1 MSTLYWLT
9 VLGNIYTLSKI
20 ILIILLIVTLFI
32 SLKGL
37 IEETDEYACEDDKIN
52 AKKYYKVAKK
62 LALYSI
68 IPILIIIF
76 TPSRNQLYAI
86 YGVGTVIDYAKS
98 SKEVQKLPD
107 NAVKALNI
115 YLENIQ
121 KEDSMIKQKKV
132 IVQ

>member
-32 SLKGL
+32 SLEGL
-37 IEETDEYACEDDKIN
+37 IDETNEYACEDDKIN

-68 IPILIIIF
+68 LPILIIIF

-86 YGVGTVIDYAKS
+86 YGVGTVLDYAKS

-121 KEDSMIKQKKV
+121 KKDSMIKQEK
-132 IVQ
+132 